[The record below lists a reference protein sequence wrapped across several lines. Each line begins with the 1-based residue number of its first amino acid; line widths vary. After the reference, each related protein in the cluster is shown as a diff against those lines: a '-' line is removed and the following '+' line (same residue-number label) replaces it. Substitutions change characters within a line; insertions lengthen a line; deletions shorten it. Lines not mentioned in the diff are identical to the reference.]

1 MLQWL
6 ATPAHKKETSLRI
19 GDGYTGPEMV
29 STTAWVAAAVVLSLG
44 LAITAA
50 AVVWQQ
56 RNARDEAQGLQ
67 ERQIERLEA
76 DLVKR
81 LSMPVYGLKGARGA
95 MAAAGG
101 PLSRHA
107 FAAYVESREL
117 AQEFPGVRGFG
128 FIERVERVRLP
139 EFVAAQRRD
148 HGADFRVHGSG
159 GEPVLYVVS
168 QIAPQ
173 SVNQAA
179 WGLDAG
185 ADPAGRQAIEQAV
198 DSGEATLSSP
208 APLVQAPLKGPGFL
222 LLVPVYRDGY
232 DPGTP
237 ARRRTQL
244 LGLLFAPLV
253 ASELLE
259 GVAEQAATLLNLK
272 LSARKVDGEFQPLL
286 AAHDGAML
294 PFAELADY
302 SLDEA
307 PMAETRQLDI
317 EGRQFRLQA
326 ALTDAAARRLIGL
339 SGMDIQLGGT
349 LLSLLLA
356 VTVWLLAA
364 GRARAEQLARDMTAD
379 LARLAMVASRTTNA
393 VSITGA
399 GNRIVWINEGFTRLT
414 GYTPDEAMGRRPEDL
429 LHSDR
434 TDADT
439 VHGMR
444 EALSVGQ
451 GCKVELQ
458 QRSKDG
464 RDYWADLE
472 IQPLFNDAG
481 EFTGFMG
488 IVSDITARKQLQ
500 AQADEARQSLQD
512 LYDNA
517 PCAYYALD
525 RDGRFLQIN
534 ALGLRWLGCTAEQ
547 LIGHLSPRDFF
558 SPESQK
564 LFDAAFPRF
573 MREGRVSGLEFDM
586 KGRHGEARR
595 VSLSA
600 TAIYDASGVYL
611 RSRSVMF
618 DITETHQIRQRLQ
631 QLTLDQEAMLE
642 SELVGIAKL
651 RERRIV
657 WRNQALERMF
667 GYGDGELLEAPV
679 YRLHVDEAT
688 YEALGVAAYPLLRSG
703 DRYRSQLQMRRKD
716 GSLIWVDLS
725 GVQLPGS
732 GEESLWMMVD
742 ITQSKAHEARMEHA
756 ALHDALTGL
765 PNRLLL
771 GDRLRQAL
779 HLAERNGQVF
789 ALAYLD
795 LNGFKQIND
804 THGHD
809 AGDEVL
815 RAVASRLQ
823 AGLRASDTVARLGG
837 DEFVVLLSPTEGR
850 SEAELVLNRLLDA
863 LSQPITLHS
872 GALVAVG
879 SSLGLAHYPVD
890 GRTPDAL
897 MRHADEAMYANK
909 RAGRSR
915 ALLR

>member
-1 MLQWL
+1 M
-6 ATPAHKKETSLRI
+6 RI
-19 GDGYTGPEMV
+19 GDGYTGPEMA
-29 STTAWVAAAVVLSLG
+29 SPTAWVAAAIALSLG
-44 LAITAA
+44 LALTAA
-50 AVVWQQ
+50 AVVWEQ
-56 RNARDEAQGLQ
+56 RNARDEALGLQ
-67 ERQIERLEA
+67 ERQIERLQA

-81 LSMPVYGLKGARGA
+81 LSTPAYGLKGARGA
-95 MAAAGG
+95 MVAAGG
-101 PLSRHA
+101 RLGRHA
-107 FAAYVESREL
+107 FTAYVTSREL

-128 FIERVERVRLP
+128 FIERVERARLP
-139 EFVAAQRRD
+139 AFIAAQRRD
-148 HGADFRVHGSG
+148 DAPEFRVHGTG
-159 GEPVLYVVS
+159 DGPVLYVIS

-173 SVNQAA
+173 SNNLAA

-185 ADPAGRQAIEQAV
+185 ADPARRQAIEQAV
-198 DSGEATLSSP
+198 DSGETTLSSP
-208 APLVQAPLKGPGFL
+208 APLIQAPLKGPGFL

-237 ARRRTQL
+237 ETRREAL
-244 LGLLFAPLV
+244 LGLLYAPLV
-253 ASELLE
+253 ASELLD
-259 GVAEQAATLLNLK
+259 GVAEQAATLLDLK
-272 LSARKVDGEFQPLL
+272 LSARKVDGELQPLL
-286 AAHDGAML
+286 AAQAGAML
-294 PFAELADY
+294 PFADLDGY

-307 PMAETRQLDI
+307 PMAETRRIDI
-317 EGRQFRLQA
+317 AGRQFQLQA
-326 ALTDAAARRLIGL
+326 ALTDTAARRLIGL
-339 SGMDIQLGGT
+339 SGLGLQLGGT

-364 GRARAEQLARDMTAD
+364 GRARAEQLARGMTAD

-393 VSITGA
+393 VSITDTA
-399 GNRIVWINEGFTRLT
+399 NHIVWINEGFTRLT
-414 GYTPDEAMGRRPEDL
+414 GYTPDEAIGRRPEDL
-429 LHSDR
+429 LHSEL

-444 EALSVGQ
+444 EAVSVGL
-451 GCKVELQ
+451 GCQIELQ
-458 QRSKDG
+458 QRTKDG

-488 IVSDITARKQLQ
+488 IVSDITTRKQLQ

-525 RDGRFLQIN
+525 RAGRFLQIN

-547 LIGHLSPRDFF
+547 AIGRLSPRDFF
-558 SPESQK
+558 SPESQQ

-600 TAIYDASGVYL
+600 TAIYDASGDYL

-642 SELVGIAKL
+642 SDLLGIAKL
-651 RERRIV
+651 RDRRLA

-667 GYGDGELLEAPV
+667 GYGDGELQGVPV
-679 YRLHVDEAT
+679 SLLHVDEAT
-688 YEALGVAAYPLLRSG
+688 YEALGAAAHPLLRAG
-703 DRYRSQLQMRRKD
+703 ERFRTQLQMRRQD

-725 GVQLPGS
+725 GVRLPGS
-732 GEESLWMMVD
+732 DEESLWMMVD

-779 HLAERNGQVF
+779 HAAERNGQVF

-837 DEFVVLLSPTEGR
+837 DEFVVLLSPTQGHT
-850 SEAELVLNRLLDA
+850 EAELVLGRLLDA
-863 LSQPITLHS
+863 LSQPITLTS
-872 GALVAVG
+872 GSQVAVG
-879 SSLGLAHYPVD
+879 SSLGLANYPAD

-909 RAGRSR
+909 RAS
-915 ALLR
+915 LRTPRPASLR